1 MNANNLSTLTR
12 KNSQNPK
19 TNSSY
24 KESHAHQKPQE
35 HSTEL
40 ERSLHNSLEN
50 LNTDTIK
57 CPTVNVSPAHLIQT
71 DSSDSPNPLITSTAS
86 LSSSSSS
93 SNTAV
98 ITSDHL
104 TTHCSVKKRVWTP
117 VTQSNSLS
125 YSKQNEVNNCPAPSN
140 LPEVILAEFFFFENR
155 RN

>member
-19 TNSSY
+19 PNSSY
-24 KESHAHQKPQE
+24 NQSHSHQKPQE

-40 ERSLHNSLEN
+40 ERSLHNSFEN

-57 CPTVNVSPAHLIQT
+57 CPSNNYPTVNVSPAHLIQT

-98 ITSDHL
+98 ITSEHL

-140 LPEVILAEFFFFENR
+140 LPEVILAEFIFF
-155 RN
+155 

>member
-19 TNSSY
+19 PNSSY
-24 KESHAHQKPQE
+24 KESHSHQKQQE
-35 HSTEL
+35 PSNTTEL
-40 ERSLHNSLEN
+40 ERSLHNSFEN

-57 CPTVNVSPAHLIQT
+57 CPSNVNNYPAVSISPAHLIQT

-140 LPEVILAEFFFFENR
+140 LPEVILA
-155 RN
+155 